1 MLSADL
7 PPWVFWTAVFT
18 TAVCIA
24 RMYTTSRSKL
34 PLPPGPRKLPVVGN
48 LFNMTAR
55 PWEGCMELSRKYNSD
70 IIHLSLAGTS
80 VIVLSS
86 FEATETLLEKRS
98 SIYSDRPKSPMAGDL
113 MGWDFLIAMMKYGDE
128 WRIHRRLFNQEF
140 NTVASRKFH
149 GAERI
154 AVHAFLRR
162 LLDNPEG
169 FLEHLETMAGE
180 IMVSAAYGIDA
191 LSANGRYIALGKAAT
206 KSFTDALVP
215 GRYFVEFIP
224 ILKYV
229 PEWFPGARFKRKARE
244 GRLLSQSLRDIP
256 FTETKHKMASGSA
269 QSCFTVNALRDL
281 QSGRAYYQEDT
292 VKNVAAMMYLGGADT
307 TVSVLSTFILA
318 MIANPGAQKKAQ
330 QEIDAVVGQGN
341 LPDFEDEVAMPYV
354 SALVKEVFRWKN
366 PGPIGAPHVSTVD
379 DEYRGYHLP
388 AGSIVFGNIW
398 AILHDEIEYPDPY
411 AFKPER
417 FLLNGKLN
425 PAVKDPQCAFGFGR
439 RICPGRHMAISSIWI
454 TIVSLLATFDISKE
468 LGEDGCPIEPSYEY
482 EANVVFSPVPFKCTI
497 TPRSQEAVEVIQATS
512 TDI

>member
-1 MLSADL
+1 MFSADL
-7 PPWVFWTAVFT
+7 PAWVFWTAILS
-18 TAVCIA
+18 TALCIA
-24 RMYTTSRSKL
+24 WMYTTARSKY

-55 PWEGCMELSRKYNSD
+55 PWEACMELSKKYNSD
-70 IIHLSLAGTS
+70 IIHLNLAGTS

-86 FEATETLLEKRS
+86 FEATEALLEKRS

-113 MGWDFLIAMMKYGDE
+113 MGWDFLLAMMKYGDE
-128 WRIHRRLFNQEF
+128 WRIHRRLINQEF
-140 NTVASRKFH
+140 NVVASRKFH
-149 GAERI
+149 DAERI
-154 AVHAFLRR
+154 AARAFLRR

-169 FLEHLETMAGE
+169 FLKHLNTMAGE
-180 IMVSAAYGIDA
+180 VMVSAAYGIDA
-191 LSANGRYIALGKAAT
+191 LSVNGRYIALGKEAT
-206 KSFTDALVP
+206 KSFSNAMVP
-215 GRYFVEFIP
+215 GRYLVDLIP

-229 PEWFPGARFKRKARE
+229 PEWFPGARFKRTARE

-256 FTETKHKMASGSA
+256 FAETKHKMASGSA

-281 QSGRAYYQEDT
+281 ESGSAYYQENT

-318 MIANPGAQKKAQ
+318 MIANPGAQKMAQ
-330 QEIDAVVGQGN
+330 QEIDTVVGQRN
-341 LPDFEDEVAMPYV
+341 LPDFDDQEAMPYV
-354 SALVKEVFRWKN
+354 SALVKEVLRWRN
-366 PGPIGAPHVSTVD
+366 AGPFGAPHVLTVD

-388 AGSIVFGNIW
+388 AGSLVFGNVW
-398 AILHDEIEYPDPY
+398 AMLHDEIEYPDPY

-482 EANVVFSPVPFKCTI
+482 EDGVVFSPAPFKCTMK
-497 TPRSQEAVEVIQATS
+497 PRSQEAVEVIQATS